1 MSRDV
6 TAISW
11 THKGGPNGVRIDTRN
26 APPGEWRMKLVGVE
40 DSKYRFVVQGLVDE
54 ENDVDKLFSPNLRS
68 NGE

>member
-1 MSRDV
+1 MSTDV

-11 THKGGPNGVRIDTRN
+11 THKGDPDGVRIDTRN

-40 DSKYRFVVQGLVDE
+40 GSKYRFVVQGLE
-54 ENDVDKLFSPNLRS
+54 ENDADKLFSPNLSS